1 MHKHAKEMA
10 KIDSSTGRLCPRS
23 TQSGSCLDRGS
34 SVPIIPN
41 KFQNLQN
48 ILTFLEEFDCLNR
61 ILQKMTQI
69 NVCSKMKV
77 IFVRY
82 RKFFLYNIKLLK
94 KSSATAATSASL
106 TFV

>member
-23 TQSGSCLDRGS
+23 TQSGSCLDRRS

-69 NVCSKMKV
+69 NVCSKMKFSDCGD
-77 IFVRY
+77 IC
-82 RKFFLYNIKLLK
+82 KFDVY
-94 KSSATAATSASL
+94 L
-106 TFV
+106 TDDRTGLNMK